1 LEAKVAHSAHD
12 GWSVG
17 RIVRW
22 SVVVGAV
29 LLIPYYAMF
38 IYEFLYAAPEQ
49 GITFAV
55 ELPRETAQQRLDVV
69 RRAVMAMPFM
79 LIMISVLAFV
89 VMAPILLLG
98 EIVRRHLLSPPP

>member
-1 LEAKVAHSAHD
+1 VAHSAHD
-12 GWSVG
+12 GLSVG
-17 RIVRW
+17 RIVKW

-55 ELPRETAQQRLDVV
+55 ELPRETAEQRLDVAL
-69 RRAVMAMPFM
+69 RAVMGMPIMLAMTT
-79 LIMISVLAFV
+79 VLAFV

-98 EIVRRHLLSPPP
+98 RIVRRHLLSPPP